1 MKIQIATALLFALIT
16 ASGCQSTNVSSKGG
30 IVPINEEFSI
40 AVPTPTTVAQG
51 SNATIN
57 VTLNRGPYF
66 KQDVKLVTK
75 TDGITV
81 TPASVVVKA
90 SDKPEVPLFVSVARE
105 AAIGEY
111 RVSVSGTPESGAATS
126 TVFIVKVVAQ

>member
-1 MKIQIATALLFALIT
+1 MKIQIATALIFALLT
-16 ASGCQSTNVSSKGG
+16 ATGCQSTNTSSNGG

-40 AVPTPTTVAQG
+40 AVPTPTTIAQG
-51 SNATIN
+51 ANATVN

-66 KQDVKLVTK
+66 KQDVKLVTD
-75 TDGITV
+75 TSGITV

-90 SDKPEVPLFVSVARE
+90 SDKALVPLFVSVARE

-111 RVSVSGTPESGAATS
+111 RVSVTGTPEAGAPTS